1 MSTDS
6 EAVVRDLMDHFRRIV
21 RALRSSQRA
30 ADHLDLTGAQ
40 LFIIKVLGEAARPM
54 SISELADATETS
66 QSTASVVSGRLV
78 ERGLVS
84 SHRSTVDARRAELS
98 LTTRGRALHRKTP
111 VTVAQLKLA
120 EALKDLPL
128 RDAAKLQELL
138 GIIVSKMGIG
148 LEAAGMMFDEEQ
160 PEPRRPAGKSAAVR
174 RRAH

>member
-1 MSTDS
+1 MSNDS
-6 EAVVRDLMDHFRRIV
+6 EAVIRDLMDNFRRIV

-40 LFIIKVLGEAARPM
+40 LFILKVLGEAGRPI
-54 SISELADATETS
+54 SINELANATETS

-84 SHRSTVDARRAELS
+84 SHRSADDARRVELS
-98 LTTRGRALHRKTP
+98 LTARGRALHRKTP
-111 VTVAQLKLA
+111 GTVAQLKLA

-138 GIIVSKMGIG
+138 GLIVSKMGIG
-148 LEAAGMMFDEEQ
+148 LEPAGMMFDEE
-160 PEPRRPAGKSAAVR
+160 RPDSRPVSRVRVPVR
-174 RRAH
+174 RRAS

>member
-1 MSTDS
+1 MSNDS
-6 EAVVRDLMDHFRRIV
+6 DAVIRDLMDNFRRIV

-40 LFIIKVLGEAARPM
+40 LFIIKVLGEAGRPV
-54 SISELADATETS
+54 SINELANATETS

-78 ERGLVS
+78 ERGLVT
-84 SHRSTVDARRAELS
+84 SHRSNDDARRAELS
-98 LTTRGRALHRKTP
+98 LTPRGRALHRKAP
-111 VTVAQLKLA
+111 ATVAQLRLA

-148 LEAAGMMFDEEQ
+148 LEPAGMMFDEERSDS
-160 PEPRRPAGKSAAVR
+160 PRAPRERAAR
-174 RRAH
+174 RRHAS